1 MRGEIFKNYKAADKR
16 LIFLDYDGT
25 LTGFKG
31 NPQMAK
37 PDKELYDILQGLID
51 QPQNRIVVV
60 SGRDKSTLEEWL
72 GHLPIE
78 FIAEHGVWKKEL
90 EGKWKTITKLTGQW
104 KDEIRK
110 VLEGYVNRTPGS
122 FIEEKDYSIV
132 WHYRKVETGLGE
144 IRTREL
150 TSHLN
155 YLAGNKNLQVL
166 EGHMVV
172 EIKNSEINKGRAA
185 TQWVDKYKS
194 AFVMAIG
201 DDWTDEDTFEAMPD
215 HAVTIK
221 VGSSAS
227 AAKYSLTSPTEVRK
241 LLADLGKV

>member
-1 MRGEIFKNYKAADKR
+1 M
-16 LIFLDYDGT
+16 
-25 LTGFKG
+25 
-31 NPQMAK
+31 
-37 PDKELYDILQGLID
+37 
-51 QPQNRIVVV
+51 
-60 SGRDKSTLEEWL
+60 
-72 GHLPIE
+72 
-78 FIAEHGVWKKEL
+78 
-90 EGKWKTITKLTGQW
+90 
-104 KDEIRK
+104 
-110 VLEGYVNRTPGS
+110 
-122 FIEEKDYSIV
+122 